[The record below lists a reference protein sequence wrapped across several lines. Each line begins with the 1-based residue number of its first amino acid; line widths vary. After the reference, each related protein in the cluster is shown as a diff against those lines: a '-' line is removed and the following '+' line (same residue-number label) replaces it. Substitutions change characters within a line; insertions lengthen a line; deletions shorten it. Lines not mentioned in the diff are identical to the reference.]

1 MGKFC
6 SARVNPKC
14 AQLAIDKRNIK
25 RLFIKEEIFIVKNSK
40 HTCVLK
46 AIFPQEKSK
55 NSVVV
60 DEFVVRILNM

>member
-14 AQLAIDKRNIK
+14 AQHAIDERNIK

-40 HTCVLK
+40 HTCVVK
-46 AIFPQEKSK
+46 AFFSQEK
-55 NSVVV
+55 N
-60 DEFVVRILNM
+60 